1 MFKGTISGRP
11 AGIISAAI
19 GLSMMVGTSMALAGT
34 LPGPLVDVNW
44 LKANKDK
51 VVLLDVRKDT
61 GSFVKE
67 GHVAGS
73 VLVPWKSVR
82 ENKKVM
88 GKTIHGMLPA
98 KDRFNFLMRKLG
110 VNNNSAIVIVTRG
123 QKAPQVAFGTRLYW
137 QLKYYGHD
145 NVAML
150 DGGLAAWLAGKNPVS
165 HDAASAPKPGTF
177 SATAERREL
186 LATTQDVAENV
197 KNGSARFF
205 DARGYDQYLGL
216 FYKKKIL
223 TEGGHI
229 PGGKFAGVSTFL
241 AHKGPKKFASSS
253 MIKTALKGIGADGKK
268 TNVSFCNT
276 GHMASGLWFIM
287 HELGGDKNAKLYDG
301 SMHAW
306 TTTGHKATAM
316 KAE

>member
-1 MFKGTISGRP
+1 MFKQRKTYGPQTLGSL
-11 AGIISAAI
+11 AF
-19 GLSMMVGTSMALAGT
+19 GLSMIVGAISAQAGT
-34 LPGPLVDVNW
+34 VPGPLVDVNW

-51 VVLLDVRKDT
+51 VLLLDVRKDT
-61 GSFVKE
+61 ASFTKE
-67 GHVAGS
+67 GHIPGS

-98 KDRFNFLMRKLG
+98 KDHFNALMRKAG
-110 VNNNSAIVIVTRG
+110 ASNNSAIVIVTRG
-123 QKAPQVAFGTRLYW
+123 HNAPQVAFGTRLYW

-145 NVAML
+145 DVAML
-150 DGGLAAWLAGKNPVS
+150 DGGFAAWKAGKNPVS
-165 HDAASAPKPGTF
+165 KDAVKAPKPGTF
-177 SATAERREL
+177 AATAERREL
-186 LATTQDVAENV
+186 LATTEDVAMDV
-197 KNGSARFF
+197 KNGSAKFY

-241 AHKGPKKFASSS
+241 AHSGPKKFAPISK
-253 MIKTALKGIGADGKK
+253 IKMALKGIGADGSKK
-268 TNVSFCNT
+268 DVAFCNT